1 MAFLPPAGMLPLLCF
16 GLMPSHAVTVSN
28 MSRAPIR
35 SALASDDANLW
46 PIGRLWVSIEW
57 GCWRGF
63 TATDVPDHSV
73 IKGEGDPLEP
83 LATLAQTFHRLIKA
97 AILSGWPG

>member
-1 MAFLPPAGMLPLLCF
+1 MAARLTGKLMEGAIPAR
-16 GLMPSHAVTVSN
+16 SSTA
-28 MSRAPIR
+28 SRAIEARR
-35 SALASDDANLW
+35 S
-46 PIGRLWVSIEW
+46 GRDGNPCSTSYW

-73 IKGEGDPLEP
+73 IKGEGDPWEP
-83 LATLAQTFHRLIKA
+83 PATLAQTFHRLIKA